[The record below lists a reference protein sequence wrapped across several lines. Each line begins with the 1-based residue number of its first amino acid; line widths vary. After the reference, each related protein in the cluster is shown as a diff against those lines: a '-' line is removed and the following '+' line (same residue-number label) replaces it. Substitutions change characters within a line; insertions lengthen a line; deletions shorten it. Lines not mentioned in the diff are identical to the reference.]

1 MNKKDVNKF
10 TVWQFLSQKER
21 DELIKKYDIK
31 TYERLREL
39 LLESIRI
46 NINNVKENIKK

>member
-1 MNKKDVNKF
+1 MNKNEVNKF
-10 TVWQFLSQKER
+10 TVWQFLSQKEK

-39 LLESIRI
+39 LLEAI
-46 NINNVKENIKK
+46 NINVKESIKK